1 MHTNPANDALLLD
14 ADGSGSALQ
23 ASAAHLTVVRLCV
36 AGVEIALE
44 AAYVQSL
51 ASCAHDAPWPTL
63 EAVLGL
69 TAPQTPGRR
78 RCLQLRPLRSGTAPV
93 RLNVPAPLTLQPLAA
108 SAIRPLPPMLAA
120 CCRMPGLRA
129 LSWQPSQGLVL
140 LLDVRQLLS
149 QGL

>member
-1 MHTNPANDALLLD
+1 MHTNPANDALLLEAD
-14 ADGSGSALQ
+14 ALDANTAQ
-23 ASAAHLTVVRLCV
+23 LTVVRLCV
-36 AGVEIALE
+36 AGREIALE

-51 ASCAHDAPWPTL
+51 APCAHDAPWPTL

-69 TAPQTPGRR
+69 PAPQTPGRR
-78 RCLQLRPLRSGTAPV
+78 RCLQLRPLHSGAAPV

-108 SAIRPLPPMLAA
+108 STIQPLPPLLAA

-129 LSWQPSQGLVL
+129 LSWQPQGLVL
-140 LLDVRQLLS
+140 LVDVRQLLS